1 MGKPNL
7 VLVDDYDFDPEDIS
21 WAEKRVLVIPPEVEI
36 LRNKMGDRVLKG
48 YAKNF
53 TGKSHVE
60 LVEIFYNRDWNLTIE
75 VNLS

>member
-7 VLVDDYDFDPEDIS
+7 VLVDDYDFDPDDMS
-21 WAEKRVLVIPPEVEI
+21 WAEKRVLVIPPEIET
-36 LRNKMGDRVLKG
+36 LRMKMGDRVLKG

-53 TGKSHVE
+53 TGKNHVE
-60 LVEIFYNRDWNLTIE
+60 LVQVFYNRDWKLSIE